1 MSYNNLTKLHDIIRD
16 MDKKFKP
23 KTLKGFRDYFAE
35 DVFVRDKI
43 RNTFKNI
50 VEKYAYEKLETP
62 SLEYSEL
69 ILGQSG
75 DEAEKL
81 YYRFKDNGDRD
92 VMLKYELMISMCR
105 AIAQNFNNIAIP
117 YKRYQI
123 QNAWRAENVQ
133 RGRLREFTQMDIDIV
148 GSSSQL
154 ADAEVI
160 EIGIRFLE
168 SLGLQNFTAKI
179 SNRKVLKGIIEYL
192 NIPQELFDGFYTSV
206 DKLQKIG
213 EEKIIE
219 ELKNI
224 RGIDPRKVDEIIRFL
239 KVKELK
245 DLENTVGT
253 TTIGKEGIDEL
264 KQILQILSLTDIS
277 SDKYIFDI
285 TLARG
290 LASYTGPIW
299 EFEILD
305 GGVGS
310 LGGGGRYDKAI
321 SKYLGQE
328 IPATGT
334 SFGLERLQEILVQN
348 NIIKRYKDFADLLI
362 IPIDADSISYSM
374 KVAQKFRKSNIK
386 TMIYPDKKKFG
397 TIFNYAEKQDIKWVA
412 VIGPDEEKENMIQ
425 LKNIDSKEQE
435 KLSIDQA
442 ISKISSK

>member
-1 MSYNNLTKLHDIIRD
+1 MN
-16 MDKKFKP
+16 KKIKP
-23 KTLKGFRDYFAE
+23 KTLKGFRDYFSE
-35 DVFVRDKI
+35 DVFVRDWI
-43 RNTFKNI
+43 RNKFKNT

-81 YYRFKDNGDRD
+81 YYRFRDNGDRD

-105 AIAQNFNNIAIP
+105 AIAQNINDIQIP

-148 GSSSQL
+148 GTSSQL

-160 EIGIRFLE
+160 EIGLRFLE
-168 SLGLQNFTAKI
+168 SLGLQNFNVRI
-179 SNRKVLKGIIEYL
+179 SNRKILKGIIEYL
-192 NIPQELFDGFYTSV
+192 DIPQELFDGFYTSV

-213 EEKIIE
+213 EDKVIE
-219 ELKNI
+219 ELKEI
-224 RGIDPRKVDEIIRFL
+224 RGIDPQKVDEIVKFL
-239 KVKELK
+239 KIKELE
-245 DLENTVGT
+245 DLEDTVGT
-253 TTIGKEGIDEL
+253 TAIGKEGIDEL
-264 KQILQILSLTDIS
+264 KQIFQILSLTDIP
-277 SDKYIFDI
+277 SDRYVFDI

-299 EFEILD
+299 EFGILE

-310 LGGGGRYDKAI
+310 LGGGGRYDRAI

-348 NIIKRYKDFADLLI
+348 NIIERYKDFADLLI
-362 IPIDADSISYSM
+362 IPIDEDSINYSI
-374 KVAQKFRKSNIK
+374 KVAQEFRKNNIK
-386 TMIYPDKKKFG
+386 TMIYPDRKKFG
-397 TIFNYAEKQDIKWVA
+397 VIFNYAEKQDIKWVA
-412 VIGPDEEKENMIQ
+412 VIGPDEQKENMIQ
-425 LKNIDSKEQE
+425 LKDIDSKEQE

-442 ISKISSK
+442 VSRILGK

>member
-1 MSYNNLTKLHDIIRD
+1 MN
-16 MDKKFKP
+16 KKIKP

-35 DVFVRDKI
+35 DVFVRDEI
-43 RNTFKNI
+43 RDKFKNI

-81 YYRFKDNGDRD
+81 YYRFRDNGDRD

-105 AIAQNFNNIAIP
+105 AIAQNINDIQIP

-148 GSSSQL
+148 GTSSQL

-160 EIGIRFLE
+160 EIGLRFLE
-168 SLGLQNFTAKI
+168 SLGLQNFNVRI
-179 SNRKVLKGIIEYL
+179 SNRKILKGIIEYL
-192 NIPQELFDGFYTSV
+192 DIPQELFDGFYTSV

-213 EEKIIE
+213 EDKVIE
-219 ELKNI
+219 ELKDI
-224 RGIDPRKVDEIIRFL
+224 RGIDPQKVDEIVKFL
-239 KVKELK
+239 KTKELE
-245 DLENTVGT
+245 DLEDTVGT
-253 TTIGKEGIDEL
+253 TAIGKEGIDEL
-264 KQILQILSLTDIS
+264 KQIFQILSLTDIP
-277 SDKYIFDI
+277 SDRYVFDI

-299 EFEILD
+299 EFGILE

-310 LGGGGRYDKAI
+310 LGGGGRYDRAI

-348 NIIKRYKDFADLLI
+348 NIIERYKDFADLLI
-362 IPIDADSISYSM
+362 IPIDEDSINYSI
-374 KVAQKFRKSNIK
+374 KVAQEFRKNNIK
-386 TMIYPDKKKFG
+386 TMIYPDRKKFG
-397 TIFNYAEKQDIKWVA
+397 VIFNYAKKQDIKWVA
-412 VIGPDEEKENMIQ
+412 VIGPDEQKENMIQ
-425 LKNIDSKEQE
+425 LKDIDSKEQE

-442 ISKISSK
+442 VSRILGK